1 MLMSVAQAVDATVFG
16 SRDASCLPP
25 VATVLVQVTQA
36 IEVPRAS
43 RQLARFVT
51 ARTAMLVQVPDAI

>member
-1 MLMSVAQAVDATVFG
+1 MLMSVAQAVDGTVFG

-36 IEVPRAS
+36 IEMPRAS
-43 RQLARFVT
+43 RQLARFVA
-51 ARTAMLVQVPDAI
+51 ARTAMLVHVPDAV

>member
-1 MLMSVAQAVDATVFG
+1 MLMSVSQAFNAAVLG
-16 SRDASCLPP
+16 SRDASCPPP

-43 RQLARFVT
+43 RQLARF
-51 ARTAMLVQVPDAI
+51 AAAWTAMFEHVPDAI